1 MPLVLYARRVR
12 RPRLQSKP
20 HTLPGCRAGHTCG
33 ALLGD
38 AK

>member
-20 HTLPGCRAGHTCG
+20 HTLPGCRQATP
-33 ALLGD
+33 AEPW
-38 AK
+38 